1 MVSMLMVSSLFCV
14 SFPFSSLETDVVTR
28 LDKFELAAAFDEHS
42 IVEAKLASFEIY
54 NALFEVS
61 AIALYINWLHVDCLI
76 LPGVTCTGVVWAH
89 QTSH

>member
-1 MVSMLMVSSLFCV
+1 MVSSLFCV

-42 IVEAKLASFEIY
+42 IVEAKLASFEIC
-54 NALFEVS
+54 NTLFEVS
-61 AIALYINWLHVDCLI
+61 AICIISSLHVDCSL
-76 LPGVTCTGVVWAH
+76 LPGVTCTGVIWAH